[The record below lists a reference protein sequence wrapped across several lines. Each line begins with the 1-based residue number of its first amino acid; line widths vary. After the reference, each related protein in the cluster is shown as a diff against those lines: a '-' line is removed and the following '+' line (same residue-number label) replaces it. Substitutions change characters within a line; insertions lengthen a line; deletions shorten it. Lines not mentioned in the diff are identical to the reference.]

1 MIVYRDIISGDEMMS
16 DAFKLTPV
24 VDDEGATVSDWV
36 GWQGPWKALMLQSLP
51 SFSSYLARASC
62 NIS

>member
-36 GWQGPWKALMLQSLP
+36 GCRDPGKL
-51 SFSSYLARASC
+51 
-62 NIS
+62 